1 MQAGYVLP
9 GNRPGGWPRPVCVD
23 HSKDFG
29 VYPLEN
35 RQGHGK
41 TAYRER
47 VQASNSEGLQRS

>member
-47 VQASNSEGLQRS
+47 VQASNSEGLH